1 MELKQLRCFVMLAE
15 IGNIRRAA
23 SMLAMSQPALSV
35 RIQRLEEQLGYALFD
50 REARGVRLTER
61 GTRLLRHAKGLLWS
75 AAETE
80 EAARAI
86 GRGAFDRLEV
96 GLTPIAALSLMPDAL
111 REFSTMHPN
120 VALALTEGVSND
132 LEEAVAHRRLDFAI
146 VHPPSSRDDLVMHEL
161 MSDRYVAVAPI
172 GHPLASARS
181 VGAADLASHLLIGV
195 RRDVGPVAFDRIISY
210 FSRAGL
216 SVQISQCATTSI
228 SLIGLVAAGA
238 GVGLVVESLRCIAR
252 PDIRFVALED
262 EAPSLAYSLCH
273 RPDLPVELQRTV
285 LGAVRAAVNGPG
297 REVRSMPS

>member
-96 GLTPIAALSLMPDAL
+96 GLTPIAALSLVPDAL
-111 REFSTMHPN
+111 RAFSEAHPN
-120 VALALTEGVSND
+120 VALALTEGVSKD

-161 MSDRYVAVAPI
+161 MTDRYLAVVPVA
-172 GHPLASARS
+172 HPLASARS
-181 VGAADLASHLLIGV
+181 VSAVDLAPHLLIGV

-262 EAPSLAYSLCH
+262 GAPNLAYSLCH
-273 RPDLPVELQRTV
+273 RPDLPVALQHAV
-285 LGAVRAAVNGPG
+285 LAAVKGAVEG
-297 REVRSMPS
+297 REVRPKCS